1 LSERQVATEPRSR
14 PFLADIHT
22 LRERAR
28 QHLSNGAVTA
38 PRVAHQEASARPRST
53 AKPRASLAQRLA
65 ASMRF
70 DTF

>member
-14 PFLADIHT
+14 PFLTDIT

>member
-1 LSERQVATEPRSR
+1 LT
-14 PFLADIHT
+14 DIT